1 MAGYATIVTDI
12 PTVDSFSRLEM
23 VCINLLSQPEIK
35 SVVIS
40 IWRQTTGLQPCNFWY
55 YFCIVL
61 ILDKQNNTI
70 GNCKLLLSK

>member
-1 MAGYATIVTDI
+1 MYKFTK
-12 PTVDSFSRLEM
+12 
-23 VCINLLSQPEIK
+23 QPEIQ

-40 IWRQTTGLQPCNFWY
+40 IWRQTIGLQPCNFWY